1 MGSLYV
7 ARDPNR
13 GAVMLPLGGTT
24 DKPNVIIPLTTKMD
38 RSELDFLVRG
48 VCAKQG
54 LTDKQTDIML
64 DEAEKQYEYRM
75 KVKEASA
82 ELHMRVAE
90 QHRYSKLKHGGI
102 KPYRKKSQNSSNI

>member
-13 GAVMLPLGGTT
+13 RAVMLPLGFTREH
-24 DKPNVIIPLTTKMD
+24 PNVIIPLGKKTD
-38 RSELDFLVRG
+38 RSELDHLIRA
-48 VCAKQG
+48 VCEKQG
-54 LTDKQTDIML
+54 LTPKESEVL
-64 DEAEKQYEYRM
+64 ADEAEKQYEYRM

-90 QHRYSKLKHGGI
+90 QARYPKLKHGGI
-102 KPYRKKSQNSSNI
+102 KPYRKKSQN